1 MCDILC
7 DRIVTYMQM
16 MPHPP
21 HLSAYCTTQF
31 DSSGKTLKT
40 YRLKDLQ
47 LKITDSRSFG
57 FANRSDLQLALLKEL
72 GLTDGDGQ
80 IRDVAAAAPEEDGDI
95 EAGAVLHCGVAVTSY
110 ENHPD
115 HVEVRLSDG
124 TSVRGCALLACDGIH
139 SAIRQHK
146 HRDVADGDGFHY
158 CGQVAW
164 WGKTAVEEGSA
175 LDAELA
181 KLAEENGMEDGNVS
195 LAMMGTRARPGVFF
209 SCEVAE
215 GVHAWVYVLKE
226 KDPPAANASDDL
238 TRRGGVALTGD
249 QKQEEMSKLLDGT
262 PEIVRAIMTHASV
275 DDVTRAGFFDRK
287 NQTLSY
293 VDGRVALLGDAAHP
307 QSPMMGQGANMA
319 IVDGFVAAQRLAAA
333 MQSGTEGAIEQALVD
348 YDSKTRRKDNTK
360 VIKKAR
366 RYGEWGVS
374 RNRVV
379 SWLARTS
386 MKYVPASTML
396 NEIVSGDKSNKK
408 FTESLRKD
416 LGETIRV

>member
-1 MCDILC
+1 ML
-7 DRIVTYMQM
+7 IV
-16 MPHPP
+16 
-21 HLSAYCTTQF
+21 QF
-31 DSSGKTLKT
+31 DSSGKTLNT

-57 FANRSDLQLALLKEL
+57 FANRSDLQQALLDEL
-72 GLTDGDGQ
+72 GLIDGDGQ
-80 IRDVAAAAPEEDGDI
+80 IRDAAGAPEDEI
-95 EAGAVLHCGVAVTSY
+95 EAILHCGVAVASY
-110 ENHPD
+110 ENHSD
-115 HVEVRLSDG
+115 HVEARLSDG

-139 SAIRQHK
+139 SAIRKHK
-146 HRDVADGDGFHY
+146 HRAVDDDGFHY

-164 WGKTAVEEGSA
+164 WGKTTVEQGSA
-175 LDAELA
+175 LDDELA
-181 KLAEENGMEDGNVS
+181 KLAKENGMEDGNVS
-195 LAMMGTRARPGVFF
+195 LMMMGTRARPGVFF

-215 GVHAWVYVLKE
+215 GVHAWVYVVKE

-249 QKQEEMSKLLDGT
+249 QKQKEMDELLART

-333 MQSGTEGAIEQALVD
+333 MQSGAEGAIEQALVD
-348 YDSKTRRKDNTK
+348 YDCETRRKNNTK

-366 RYGEWGVS
+366 RYGQWSVS
-374 RNRVV
+374 RNRFV
-379 SWLARTS
+379 SWLMRTS
-386 MKYVPASTML
+386 LKHLPASAIV
-396 NEIVSGDKSNKK
+396 NELVSGDKSNKK
-408 FTESLRKD
+408 FAESLRKD
-416 LGETIRV
+416 LGETIGSTGRSS